1 MASHEGNISV
11 RERRRKRARN
21 LFIKKHKTTP
31 SGHDHKEEVSYY
43 FENGL
48 RKVYPYPFYFKTFV
62 KGRWIGRTL
71 IDIYSTEYQGTSLED
86 HVTVS
91 FLGLF
96 IKNIE
101 NGLVTVD
108 GKRVTPEFKLQSNQL
123 IENKLHRHEGP
134 VLDTPIQIIADTED
148 VLVVNKPSSLPVHP
162 CGRYRHNSL
171 SFILEHEKGYT
182 NLRTLY
188 RLDRLTSGVL
198 IMPKNAKTS
207 SKMESQLER
216 RLLHKEYVCRVVGKF
231 PDGEIEC
238 HEPLDLLSRRL
249 SMYGVKPTGKPSSTT
264 FTRLSY
270 NGTSSVVKCVP
281 HTGRT
286 HQIRVHLQYLGHPI
300 VNDPLYNSTAFGSSK
315 GKGGI
320 IERSM
325 EELEKIIAETNNVG
339 TWAIGDNPDYV
350 AKFGEDGLKPAPAD
364 TLPVEDEEE
373 EADTDSD
380 VVDGGG
386 AYFDEDREKVEIGG
400 DSVDSGE
407 GRSVADMRKDCRDGL
422 IDEQAVIDEV
432 KDELV
437 EGGRGDTKDI
447 GRTDKSAENVMS
459 MCDETDI
466 NVTLAINDIATQE
479 FSTERPLKRPKLET
493 DKHTTLAVINTESAH
508 TTITHEKPARPVFE
522 RRKLTVD
529 RHCDMCRKLYMDPKP
544 QDLILFLHAVRY
556 KGPDWEY
563 STELPPWALE
573 DFVETETNR
582 TTIHC
587 AKNLATNV

>member
-86 HVTVS
+86 H
-91 FLGLF
+91 

-270 NGTSSVVKCVP
+270 NGTSSV
-281 HTGRT
+281 
-286 HQIRVHLQYLGHPI
+286 
-300 VNDPLYNSTAFGSSK
+300 
-315 GKGGI
+315 
-320 IERSM
+320 
-325 EELEKIIAETNNVG
+325 LEKIIAETNNVG